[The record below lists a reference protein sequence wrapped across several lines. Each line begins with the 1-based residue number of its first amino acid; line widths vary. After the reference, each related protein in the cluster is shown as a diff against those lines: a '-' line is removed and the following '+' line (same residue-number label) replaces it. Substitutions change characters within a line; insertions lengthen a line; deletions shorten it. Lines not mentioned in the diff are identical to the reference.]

1 MSAIVIR
8 EAVATDIPAMLQLYA
23 QPGYDDG
30 QMLPVADARRQFEKA
45 AQYPFYKF
53 FVAIDDV
60 AIVGTYAILV
70 MDNIGHMGTP
80 SALVESVAVDPLA
93 QGRGI
98 GQAMMDHAMQ
108 IARERGCYKLALSS
122 SIKRV
127 RAHAFYEKL
136 GYRRYGYSFG
146 VDLQQAAAP

>member
-1 MSAIVIR
+1 MKALLIR
-8 EAVATDIPAMLQLYA
+8 EAVKEDLPGMFALYV

-30 QMLPVADARRQFEKA
+30 ASLPIEDARRILEKA
-45 AQYPFYKF
+45 ASYPFYKF
-53 FVAIDDV
+53 FVAEHQGV
-60 AIVGTYAILV
+60 VVGTYAILV
-70 MDNIGHMGTP
+70 MENIGHCGAP
-80 SALVESVAVDPLA
+80 SAVVESVAVDPSQ

-98 GQAMMDHAMQ
+98 GQRMMDHAMS

-122 SIKRV
+122 SVKRV

-146 VDLQQAAAP
+146 VDLEEA

>member
-1 MSAIVIR
+1 
-8 EAVATDIPAMLQLYA
+8 
-23 QPGYDDG
+23 
-30 QMLPVADARRQFEKA
+30 MLPIADAERQFEKA

-53 FVAIDDV
+53 FVAVDGEAV
-60 AIVGTYAILV
+60 VGTYAILV

-80 SALVESVAVDPLA
+80 SALVESVAVDPTL

-108 IARERGCYKLALSS
+108 IAMERGCYKLALSS
-122 SIKRV
+122 SIKRT
-127 RAHAFYEKL
+127 RAHAFYENL

-146 VDLQQAAAP
+146 VDLQHAAAP

>member
-98 GQAMMDHAMQ
+98 GQAMMGHAMQ
-108 IARERGCYKLALSS
+108 IAMERGCYKLALSS

>member
-98 GQAMMDHAMQ
+98 GQVMMDHAMQ
-108 IARERGCYKLALSS
+108 IAMERGCYKLALSS

>member
-1 MSAIVIR
+1 VSAIVIR

>member
-1 MSAIVIR
+1 MSALVIR
-8 EAVATDIPAMLQLYA
+8 QAVEADIPAMLQLYA

-30 QMLPVADARRQFEKA
+30 RMLPIADAKRQFEKA

-53 FVAIDDV
+53 FVAV
-60 AIVGTYAILV
+60 HGEAVVGTYAILV

-80 SALVESVAVDPLA
+80 SALVESVAVDPTV

-108 IARERGCYKLALSS
+108 IAMEWGCYKLALSS
-122 SIKRV
+122 SIKRT

-146 VDLQQAAAP
+146 VDLQPAAAP